1 MTVDE
6 FQTYWLESHAN
17 LVRSL
22 RDAIPSMRR
31 YVQSHTIV
39 GPATDGLR
47 ASRGTGEPYDGVTE
61 VWFDDAPVAAGTDA
75 SIEAGRRLLE
85 DELSFIDMEGSS
97 LFLTVGARDL
107 LIGFTPPAGGR
118 RTGSGPRGFRR
129 RLWKSHCADR
139 CPGWWGR
146 RRRRGADRHLDQ
158 GVGAALGG
166 GAVELVGQGIAH
178 APEPG
183 ACGRAVEVVQ
193 VATDAVELV
202 GDDGAGDGVEGQA
215 AGPAAVEGRRHPHL
229 APGVLLGGIGL
240 AAIRVGQLPP
250 VGMVVVNAS

>member
-97 LFLTVGARDL
+97 LFLTVEHE
-107 LIGFTPPAGGR
+107 IF
-118 RTGSGPRGFRR
+118 
-129 RLWKSHCADR
+129 
-139 CPGWWGR
+139 
-146 RRRRGADRHLDQ
+146 
-158 GVGAALGG
+158 
-166 GAVELVGQGIAH
+166 
-178 APEPG
+178 
-183 ACGRAVEVVQ
+183 
-193 VATDAVELV
+193 
-202 GDDGAGDGVEGQA
+202 
-215 AGPAAVEGRRHPHL
+215 
-229 APGVLLGGIGL
+229 
-240 AAIRVGQLPP
+240 
-250 VGMVVVNAS
+250 